1 MQMQNTDML
10 IHQHLQQMQQI
21 ILAKDQELHHYRQRI
36 SVLEG
41 EVTLHAKHNQAL
53 QGQVSARPVESS
65 NETKDLKDQITQ
77 NHEQLLKEKEY
88 TKVLNSQ
95 LLDTEKNLRD
105 ELTKRKLAEDRLFQV

>member
-41 EVTLHAKHNQAL
+41 EVTLHVKHNQAL
-53 QGQVSARPVESS
+53 QGQVSARPVGAESS
-65 NETKDLKDQITQ
+65 SETKDLKDQITQ

-88 TKVLNSQ
+88 TKVLNVSD
-95 LLDTEKNLRD
+95 LIYHNCRVNFWTLRRTL
-105 ELTKRKLAEDRLFQV
+105 EMS